1 MRLTW
6 DWGHHGGSKL
16 VPCPRPPGVGWGHPG
31 PLLMGS
37 LLLDQATVNATVEM
51 GTKIE
56 EKFNDNLKDQSSE
69 EYQKFV
75 KRFQNQVRTQR
86 CQG

>member
-1 MRLTW
+1 
-6 DWGHHGGSKL
+6 
-16 VPCPRPPGVGWGHPG
+16 
-31 PLLMGS
+31 MGS

-75 KRFQNQVRTQR
+75 KRFQNQVRAQR